1 MGRLVRTVVAVI
13 SVTTFAAMFSA
24 CGESSLAAPSSTP
37 TPHTTTVPSTR
48 TSSIA
53 VTGTV
58 PAAGQTSQLTA
69 TATLSNGT
77 MQDVTTQATWSSSST
92 DAATVTSGGLLKVLT
107 LTSCAV
113 ITATYQGMSGQLSLG
128 PPGGAGCWDY

>member
-24 CGESSLAAPSSTP
+24 CGESSLAAPSATP
-37 TPHTTTVPSTR
+37 PPHTTTDPSMR

-92 DAATVTSGGLLKVLT
+92 DAATVTSGGVLKVLT
-107 LTSCAV
+107 TGCAV
-113 ITATYQGMSGQLSLG
+113 ITATYQGMSGQLALG
-128 PPGGAGCWDY
+128 PPGGAGCW